1 MSRSDLEDFDDF
13 EILDDIEDIENTE
26 DIEDMDNITVDDAD
40 DIMDEINNIDDIDEG
55 DMEKA
60 WEKKSDKKKSGKNG
74 LSEFLSFV
82 LYIAVAM
89 AVTFLII
96 QFVGQRTVVS
106 GPSMQHTLYNG
117 DNIILDKI
125 SYRFHDPER
134 FDIVVF
140 PVPTENKHY
149 IKRVIGLPGETV
161 QIINGFVYISN
172 EDGELEQLDESYG
185 SEILIDPT
193 TGEYMTTSPVKLGEN
208 EYYVLGDNR
217 NNSTDS
223 TEMGPIS
230 GDIIEG
236 KAWIRIYPFN
246 SIGKLD

>member
-1 MSRSDLEDFDDF
+1 MSRSEFDDLDDF
-13 EILDDIEDIENTE
+13 EILEDENAQDEAESADALEEIEN
-26 DIEDMDNITVDDAD
+26 I
-40 DIMDEINNIDDIDEG
+40 DEIEEEEVDTV
-55 DMEKA
+55 
-60 WEKKSDKKKSGKNG
+60 WEKKDDRKKAGKKG
-74 LSEFLSFV
+74 PLSEFISFV
-82 LYIAVAM
+82 LYMAVAVG
-89 AVTFLII
+89 VTFLII

-106 GPSMQHTLYNG
+106 GPSMQHTLYDG

-125 SYRFHDPER
+125 SYRFHAPER

-161 QIINGFVYISN
+161 QIVNGFVYVSN
-172 EDGELEQLDESYG
+172 EDGILEQLEESYG
-185 SEILIDPT
+185 NEILIDLT
-193 TGEYMTTSPVKLGEN
+193 TGSYLTTSPVRLGEN

-236 KAWIRIYPFN
+236 RAWIRIYPFN
-246 SIGKLD
+246 AIGKLD